1 MWPCLSQEI
10 SSGYD
15 VSCGLQI
22 QRELATS
29 KYILLNEFY
38 FGLLV
43 PLKQIFQCIL
53 WSTRLT
59 IMWQKFWNAKPVV
72 LLLLQDF
79 AESNTTLSQPPCAIL
94 HSSILSV
101 SDIASISSN
110 PSIDSSTCLLN
121 SPFQCNIAFTAI
133 LLSMTEKTISTYTIL
148 VVLIFGLLVRPD
160 HAASLLLSIK
170 LQVPPTFLAPEGD
183 FLHRLDNSHP
193 HSASP
198 SRKKYASLRF
208 SPNMSSPK
216 TLVDSSHSMGLCST
230 VSPSAASSISQYLSS
245 YNSTCSSPQTP
256 STDTTTST
264 YLLNDQLPSEHL
276 PYLSRTSSP
285 STLSHA
291 SPSVVTQPE
300 SSSNMMSTVPSQG
313 PKFSSSCSP
322 SLLPSAS
329 PSVSPSETPPST
341 TFATFLQWPSL
352 SQSLSSFIKSLA
364 KLTSPVIQASLAM
377 VSSTLSPHTAFTKPM
392 VSPDDMNPTEHQCL
406 LLQNE
411 NQPWIHLLL
420 SPTRQY
426 SPPLP
431 FHTYPKPKPPS
442 TLHQVADHML
452 PVTKQSYCSHLSAT
466 IFSPRASSNV
476 KPCHSF
482 PA

>member
-1 MWPCLSQEI
+1 M
-10 SSGYD
+10 
-15 VSCGLQI
+15 
-22 QRELATS
+22 
-29 KYILLNEFY
+29 
-38 FGLLV
+38 
-43 PLKQIFQCIL
+43 
-53 WSTRLT
+53 
-59 IMWQKFWNAKPVV
+59 V

-364 KLTSPVIQASLAM
+364 KLTSPVIQASLTM

-466 IFSPRASSNV
+466 IFSPRASSNQG
-476 KPCHSF
+476 
-482 PA
+482 